1 MTNPLD
7 GNGVAAWPPRDWQCP
22 ECSYRSYCTF
32 DADKGGPGSD
42 LRCLNCKAVF
52 RAPPAPSHTA
62 VEPVAELVE
71 RLRDIVTEFDNEVAD
86 MMSNDGA
93 ERADLWVDV
102 DVPIGIVRQ
111 ADSALTA
118 QAAALV
124 AASERAE
131 ALMAER
137 TNIIATKRDQLAAAE
152 SEAATLKARVAE
164 LEAGRQSEREAIAQ
178 MLTER
183 ARLARMVIETYCE
196 PEAQIFEM
204 LAREILSNEEAG
216 K

>member
-1 MTNPLD
+1 MTPMTNPLD

-62 VEPVAELVE
+62 VEPVAELVTLLTDRGRQESDGEVHLTNEE
-71 RLRDIVTEFDNEVAD
+71 RISLAST
-86 MMSNDGA
+86 
-93 ERADLWVDV
+93 
-102 DVPIGIVRQ
+102 
-111 ADSALTA
+111 LTA

-124 AASERAE
+124 AAERERDEALAEAKKWWLSDCRSLTERNEARAE
-131 ALMAER
+131 V
-137 TNIIATKRDQLAAAE
+137 
-152 SEAATLKARVAE
+152 ATLKARVAE